1 MNIISMSASGALM
14 VQVHIKYNRFYIN
27 KVYDMY
33 IKYSSS
39 ACGA

>member
-14 VQVHIKYNRFYIN
+14 VQVHIKYNYIN
-27 KVYDMY
+27 KVYEMY